1 MWKNVHLKYG
11 NETTNPSM
19 GTNKSPKN
27 RSVMY
32 PAMKNSILTLCLLLS
47 VVLVNAQSSKKKPA
61 TKSAP
66 VKAAPAKAAPAAT
79 PSSPK
84 SNAPS
89 ELVKS
94 EKKPAPTLSDL
105 EKMYST
111 PGEEHQRMAAREG
124 KWMESITS
132 WASIDAEPV
141 TVEGTCVISM
151 VMGGRYQES
160 RHTADINGMPF
171 EGLGYTGYDNI
182 TRKYSSI
189 WMDNMSTGMMFTT
202 GGPDPNTKALTLVLS
217 GQMTDPRTSKPVAV
231 REVHTMPSDNEYK
244 IEMFTVNADGKEF
257 KSMEILMTKP

>member
-1 MWKNVHLKYG
+1 
-11 NETTNPSM
+11 M